1 MHYYSQYGLSTP
13 EKLQKSLQ
21 QQVVDQV
28 NMNAVISTW
37 TTQSGFPVVTIQRGD
52 DRKTLTISQKR
63 YSLKNKDH
71 EDKTLWE
78 IPMNYA
84 SPNDNS
90 GFGNTL
96 PFFTMD
102 RSQKSISLELN
113 NETDWIIFNVQ
124 QTGEY
129 IVSTLQFLY
138 RLKSK
143 RNLSIHCFIF
153 DVSKVL

>member
-1 MHYYSQYGLSTP
+1 M
-13 EKLQKSLQ
+13 
-21 QQVVDQV
+21 
-28 NMNAVISTW
+28 AAIISTW
-37 TTQSGFPVVTIQRGD
+37 TAQAGFPVATIHRGAN
-52 DRKTLTISQKR
+52 KKSLTISQKR

-71 EDKTLWE
+71 DDKTLWE

-90 GFGNTL
+90 AFANTI

-124 QTGEY
+124 QTGKY
-129 IVSTLQFLY
+129 TKRCIIFQFFKNVSLEFE
-138 RLKSK
+138 R
-143 RNLSIHCFIF
+143 
-153 DVSKVL
+153 